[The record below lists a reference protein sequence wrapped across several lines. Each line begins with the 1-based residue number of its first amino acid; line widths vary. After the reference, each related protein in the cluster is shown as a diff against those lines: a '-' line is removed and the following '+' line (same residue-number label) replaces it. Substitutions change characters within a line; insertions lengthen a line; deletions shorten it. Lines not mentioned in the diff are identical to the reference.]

1 MPDSIEQQWL
11 ARMKVTMT
19 TELTRGMQQHLTPQA
34 LIEMLFG
41 IPEVSEAFEMRAK
54 GRPGS

>member
-11 ARMKVTMT
+11 ARMKVTMS
-19 TELTRGMQQHLTPQA
+19 TELTRGMQQHLPPPA

-41 IPEVSEAFEMRAK
+41 IPEVREAFEMRAM
-54 GRPGS
+54 GRPKE